1 MRRLLLLCLAFLPL
15 LTAAPPKSIADVT
28 RNMRKLDGYFPLY
41 WDEIEGKMWLEIDH
55 FNREFLYL
63 ASLPAGVGSNE
74 IGLDRGLLTGGKVVA
89 FERTGPRVLLVQKNY
104 RFRSS
109 SANPMETRAV
119 ADSFATSALWGFD
132 VQAVDGDKVLVDAT
146 GFFEHDFVGV
156 AAAMANTHQG
166 AFTLDPSRC
175 AFYLDRT
182 KGFPANSEVEV
193 TLTFR
198 GDHPG
203 SFVREVTPAPES
215 VTVREHHSL
224 IQLPED
230 GYQPRAFDPRAGYGE
245 LIYRDYSAPLG
256 EEFDKRLIH
265 RHRLVKRDPGAA
277 VSEAV
282 KPLIYYIDGGAP
294 ADVLQALTEGARW
307 WNQAFEAAGFRDGF
321 QVRTLPPDADPMD
334 IRYNVVQWVHR
345 FTRGWSYGN
354 SIADPRTGEILK
366 GQVTLG
372 SLRYRQ
378 DYLIFSG
385 LLSPF
390 GPSAASVP
398 SMKDAVYAR
407 LRQLSAH
414 EIGHT
419 LGLAHNYIASTQNNA
434 SVMDYPHPRVDL
446 LPDGALD
453 LSHAYPTGIGEWD
466 KVAIRYG
473 YTQFPSGADEHKA
486 LDGILLDAARS
497 GDISITDAD
506 SRPLGSANPHSHLWD
521 NGPNTVD
528 ELQRIL
534 KVRQAALARF
544 GENSVPA
551 DSPMSSLDDTL
562 VPLYY
567 LHRYQTEAAG
577 KSLGGLDYTYTVR
590 GDGQL
595 VTKIV
600 PATEQRRALMA
611 LLETISPKTLT
622 LPERILLLIPPHPPG
637 YPRNR
642 ETFPSRTGLTFDPVA
657 AAEAAADLTASLL
670 FNPERAARLAQ
681 YHARNQANPSFT
693 EVVQTVAKATWLAP
707 PPAGLEGEIKATVD
721 IVLLERLLQLA
732 ADPEAATSVKA
743 TALSA
748 LESGKARLPFYVRH
762 LLDEFERD
770 PKNFQVP
777 KISPPPPGQPIGEEE
792 CGMPLLP
799 APIQ

>member
-1 MRRLLLLCLAFLPL
+1 MRRLLLFCLAASAGLPCL
-15 LTAAPPKSIADVT
+15 SAAPPKSIAEVT
-28 RNMRKLDGYFPLY
+28 RSMRKIDGYVPLY
-41 WDEIEGKMWLEIDH
+41 WDETEGKMWLEIDH

-63 ASLPAGVGSNE
+63 ASLPAGVGSND
-74 IGLDRGLLTGGKVVA
+74 IGLDRGLITDPKVVA
-89 FERTGPRVLLVQKNY
+89 FERAGPRVLLIQKNY
-104 RFRSS
+104 SFRSS
-109 SANPMETRAV
+109 STNPMETRAV
-119 ADSFATSALWGFD
+119 RDSFASSALWGFD
-132 VQAVDGDKVLVDAT
+132 VHAVDGDKALVDAT
-146 GFFEHDFVGV
+146 SFFEHDFVGV
-156 AAAMANTHQG
+156 ATAMATTHQG
-166 AFTLDPSRC
+166 AFTLDLSRC
-175 AFYLDRT
+175 AFFLDRS
-182 KGFPANSEVEV
+182 KGFPSNSEVEV

-203 SFVREVTPAPES
+203 SYVREVTPTPDS
-215 VTVREHHSL
+215 VTVREHHSF
-224 IQLPED
+224 IELPDD
-230 GYQPRAFDPRAGYGE
+230 GFQPRAFDPRAGYGE
-245 LIYRDYSAPLG
+245 LIYRDYSAVLG
-256 EEFDKRLIH
+256 DPFDKRLIN
-265 RHRLVKRDPGAA
+265 RHRLIKRDPAAA

-282 KPLIYYIDGGAP
+282 KPLVYYIDGGAP
-294 ADVLQALTEGARW
+294 QDVLQALTEGARW

-321 QVRTLPPDADPMD
+321 QVKTLPADVDPMD

-345 FTRGWSYGN
+345 YTRGWSYGN
-354 SIADPRTGEILK
+354 SIVDPRTGEILK

-390 GPSAASVP
+390 GPSSQTVA

-407 LRQLSAH
+407 LRQLAAH

-419 LGLAHNYIASTQNNA
+419 LGLAHNYIASTHNNA

-446 LPDGALD
+446 LPDGNLD

-473 YTQFPSGADEHKA
+473 YTQFPSGADEHQA
-486 LDGILLDAARS
+486 LKSILLDAARA

-506 SRPLGSANPHSHLWD
+506 SRPLGSAHPRSHLWD
-521 NGPNTVD
+521 NGPNAVD

-544 GENSVPA
+544 GQNSIPA
-551 DSPMSSLDDTL
+551 DSPLSTLDDTL

-577 KSLGGLDYTYTVR
+577 KSLGGLDYTYAVR
-590 GDGQL
+590 DDGQL

-600 PATEQRRALMA
+600 PAAEQRRALTA
-611 LLETISPKTLT
+611 LIETISPKTLT

-670 FNPERAARLAQ
+670 FNPERAARLTQ
-681 YHARNQANPSFT
+681 YHARNQANPSFN
-693 EVVQTVAKATWLAP
+693 EVVQAVAKATWLAP
-707 PPAGLEGEIKATVD
+707 APSGMEGEIKNAVD
-721 IVLLERLLQLA
+721 VVLLEHLLQIA

-748 LESGKARLPFYVRH
+748 LESAKTRLPVYVRH
-762 LLDEFERD
+762 LLDEFNRD
-770 PKNFQVP
+770 PKNFQLP
-777 KISPPPPGQPIGEEE
+777 QISPAPPGQPIGEEE
-792 CGMPLLP
+792 CGMP
-799 APIQ
+799 